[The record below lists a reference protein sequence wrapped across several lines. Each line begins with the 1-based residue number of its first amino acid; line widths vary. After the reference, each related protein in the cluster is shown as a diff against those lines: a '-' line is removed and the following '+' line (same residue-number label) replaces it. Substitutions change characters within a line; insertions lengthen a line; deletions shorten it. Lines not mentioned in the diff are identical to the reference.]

1 MFSQNNNHQ
10 ATVTQFPA
18 TQPMVLLPGDVK
30 FVPTGHKKDF
40 RSRRSDVKIMT
51 LRISREIKS
60 CFVLSYFRDEILKRC
75 FIQSFLFFFNFG
87 TIFIHTLRVKK
98 WTLSRVV
105 VTYTFKQK

>member
-30 FVPTGHKKDF
+30 FVPTDHKKDF

-60 CFVLSYFRDEILKRC
+60 DFVLSYFRDEILKRC
-75 FIQSFLFFFNFG
+75 LIQSFLFLFFLSLEQSV
-87 TIFIHTLRVKK
+87 FIL
-98 WTLSRVV
+98 
-105 VTYTFKQK
+105 